1 MPVNSTQADYD
12 AALPEWL
19 RARDVPAGE
28 DAVKAAGEKYR
39 ARWDAQGDAALPA
52 QPSGCTIRRAHP
64 TASNYFFHLDSR
76 CPGGL
81 ATIRQK
87 IL

>member
-1 MPVNSTQADYD
+1 MADMPVNATHPEYD
-12 AALPEWL
+12 AALPEWS

-28 DAVKAAGEKYR
+28 HAVKAAAEHYPTR
-39 ARWDAQGDAALPA
+39 LESQNAAA
-52 QPSGCTIRRAHP
+52 YSIRYAHQ

-76 CPGGL
+76 CPGAP
-81 ATIRQK
+81 ATICEK